1 MRLGTCAAL
10 VCGWTLLATPVAAQS
25 TTEDGIRAVLR
36 GDYHT
41 AARILRPLAND
52 AAKPDPVAQ
61 FFLAILYHSGQGVG
75 RDEMRACG
83 LFARAGAGVNPFGD
97 QSTAIASFMRG
108 QLGGEAWFCMGEESW
123 QGGPPLSF
131 VLGPGHRVVLADTS
145 ITVTNG
151 DQEQRMLHLLPP
163 GALGLPF
170 QYTPLAVSKPIAGRV
185 HFFQGFYWMPDTTA
199 NPASWTLGW
208 TLSEVAGDRWIWLA
222 GENNLL
228 VVNGASPPA
237 SLNVSNL
244 VRLRVNAEGE
254 PEFTILNGASPRTE
268 VIRWQGKR

>member
-10 VCGWTLLATPVAAQS
+10 VCVWMLLATPVAAQS

-36 GDYHT
+36 GDYQT

-52 AAKPDPVAQ
+52 AAQPDPVAQ

-75 RDEMRACG
+75 RDELRACS
-83 LFARAGAGVNPFGD
+83 LFASAATRVNPFSE
-97 QSTAIASFMRG
+97 QSAAIVGMIQASSG
-108 QLGGEAWFCMGEESW
+108 PPLCVPDSW
-123 QGGPPLSF
+123 RGGPPLSF
-131 VLGPGHRVVLADTS
+131 VLEPGLRVVLTDTS

-151 DQEQRMLHLLPP
+151 DREQRTIHLLPP
-163 GALGLPF
+163 GAVGLPI
-170 QYTPLAVSKPIAGRV
+170 QHTTLAVSKPIAARR
-185 HFFQGFYWMPDTTA
+185 HFFRWFYWMPDTTA

-228 VVNGASPPA
+228 VVNGPTPPA
-237 SLNVSNL
+237 SYDVSNL
-244 VRLRVNAEGE
+244 VRLRVNADGE
-254 PEFTILNGASPRTE
+254 AEFTIASGTSPRTE
-268 VIRWQGKR
+268 RLRSRGKH